1 MSSIFKQIVDGIH
14 AKTDPLGILYIAI
27 GDAINRTPV
36 SYGVGRL
43 DSELHDSVPHLVWI
57 PIDGSLSAPSNVGG
71 RLVGTTSRDRALL
84 TREQRC
90 QVQIWGGNLEQA
102 ETLWH
107 NTLAA
112 VWSYSAGSVAFGS
125 HSWVT
130 QTEAG
135 ADYSALGE
143 LVVQDITIHI
153 PVNESAIAGL
163 PLTVV
168 AAQDHVGIAEL
179 PTGPEIVC

>member
-1 MSSIFKQIVDGIH
+1 MASIFKQIVDGIH

-36 SYGVGRL
+36 AYGVGRL
-43 DSELHDSVPHLVWI
+43 DAELHDSVPHLVWI
-57 PIDGSLSAPSNVGG
+57 PIDGTMKAPSNVGG
-71 RLVGTTSRDRALL
+71 RVIGGTRDRSIL

-90 QVQIWGGNLEQA
+90 QVQVWGGNLEQA
-102 ETLWH
+102 EALWH

-112 VWSYSAGSVAFGS
+112 AWNYSAGSVAFGS
-125 HSWVT
+125 YSWVT
-130 QTEAG
+130 QTESG

-143 LVVQDITIHI
+143 LVVQDITLHI
-153 PVNESAIAGL
+153 PVNESAIAGM
-163 PLTVV
+163 PLTVIT
-168 AAQDHVGIAEL
+168 AQDHVGIAEL